1 MVILKFLLRIILIP
15 FYIIVI
21 ILGIIECFT
30 IVLSLM
36 SIIFF
41 YEYLFDIKYTDTP
54 FKGSEIL
61 WEKLNKLKQ

>member
-1 MVILKFLLRIILIP
+1 MVILKFFIKNNIIP

-61 WEKLNKLKQ
+61 WENLIN